1 MNITLGTIS
10 LVVLILLSGLFSGI
24 EAAFLSLSRIKTKR
38 LVKLKK
44 KNAGIVKDLKD
55 NSHKLIITLLIGNN
69 LVNIAA
75 SSIATALA
83 LDLYGNPG
91 IAIATG
97 AMTFL
102 ILIFGEIIPKSKA
115 IQKAE
120 WVCLRFARPLKYI
133 QTILY
138 PLVLFFDF
146 ITRKLMCSGPKN
158 KPLITEE
165 ELKSFIEI
173 SEETGSIEKDE
184 KEMIHN
190 IFRLNDLEVRE
201 IMTPKINMETIDG
214 DKTLKSQMKKILQSH
229 HSRIPVFEE
238 TPEKIIGILNIRDT
252 LVNIKENNLNVK
264 ISKLSKRPFVVPET
278 KQVDDLLKEMQ
289 KKIKHIAIVVD
300 EYGTISGLVT
310 IEDILE
316 EIVGEI
322 YDETDIIEENII
334 KLDKKTAKVKGET
347 SIEEINKTMKTNIT
361 LSNGFDTISG
371 YILKELGKIPEE
383 GEDISLKEFNIK
395 VEKVE
400 NNRISQVRLS
410 KR

>member
-1 MNITLGTIS
+1 MNITFGMFV
-10 LVVLILLSGLFSGI
+10 LVILIILSGIFSGI

-38 LVKLKK
+38 LVKLNK
-44 KNAGIVKDLKD
+44 KNADVVKNLKD

-75 SSIATALA
+75 SSFATAIA
-83 LDLYGNPG
+83 LDLFGNSG

-97 AMTFL
+97 VMTFL
-102 ILIFGEIIPKSKA
+102 ILIFGEIIPKSKS
-115 IQKAE
+115 IQHAE
-120 WVCLRFARPLKYI
+120 WVCLKFAKPLEFLQI
-133 QTILY
+133 ILY
-138 PLVLFFDF
+138 PLILFFDF
-146 ITRKLMCSGPKN
+146 ITRRLMGIGPKN

-190 IFRLNDLEVRE
+190 IFRLNDLETRE

-214 DKTLKSQMKKILQSH
+214 NRTLESQLKQILNSH

-252 LVNIKENNLNVK
+252 LVNIKDNKLNIK
-264 ISKLSKRPFVVPET
+264 IKELSKKPFVVPET

-300 EYGTISGLVT
+300 EYGVISGLVT

-316 EIVGEI
+316 EIV
-322 YDETDIIEENII
+322 
-334 KLDKKTAKVKGET
+334 V
-347 SIEEINKTMKTNIT
+347 
-361 LSNGFDTISG
+361 
-371 YILKELGKIPEE
+371 
-383 GEDISLKEFNIK
+383 
-395 VEKVE
+395 
-400 NNRISQVRLS
+400 
-410 KR
+410 